1 MAGADLPFTMM
12 LPQLLISICLFPLT
26 AWAASRLDRWRLG
39 KHAWSAT
46 ALEQFSR
53 CPYRFLLAGIHRLQP
68 MEEPE
73 PLERLDALSR
83 GRLYH
88 RSLFR
93 LFRGG
98 EDGLLERLDD
108 VLIAL
113 AVEAAAEQAPLVQ
126 GIWNAGIEKL
136 RADLR
141 GWLVNRDPEWTAAHA
156 ELAFGLDSHDAD
168 NQEHDPASR
177 KEPVSIE
184 GSYLLKGSIDLVERR
199 SDGRLRVLDHKTGHA
214 PVPARQPRTVGNGEV
229 LQPLLYALAV
239 EALLGQAP
247 MLSRLSYS
255 TLRGGY
261 KAIDIPSGPRERA
274 AILQVLA
281 AIDQSIGRAF
291 LPAAPR
297 RDACKGC
304 EYVPVCG
311 PYEELRATQKSQPE
325 LRDLAAIRKLR

>member
-1 MAGADLPFTMM
+1 
-12 LPQLLISICLFPLT
+12 
-26 AWAASRLDRWRLG
+26 
-39 KHAWSAT
+39 
-46 ALEQFSR
+46 
-53 CPYRFLLAGIHRLQP
+53 
-68 MEEPE
+68 
-73 PLERLDALSR
+73 
-83 GRLYH
+83 
-88 RSLFR
+88 
-93 LFRGG
+93 
-98 EDGLLERLDD
+98 
-108 VLIAL
+108 
-113 AVEAAAEQAPLVQ
+113 
-126 GIWNAGIEKL
+126 
-136 RADLR
+136 
-141 GWLVNRDPEWTAAHA
+141 
-156 ELAFGLDSHDAD
+156 
-168 NQEHDPASR
+168 
-177 KEPVSIE
+177 
-184 GSYLLKGSIDLVERR
+184 LVERR

-214 PVPARQPRTVGNGEV
+214 PVSARQPRTVGNGEV

-311 PYEELRATQKSQPE
+311 PYEELRVTQKSQPE
-325 LRDLAAIRKLR
+325 LRDLTAIRRLR